1 MTALN
6 QLKKRLRPGQVYR
19 RADLAR
25 LSNAVDRH
33 LRALLNEGRLTKVA
47 PGLYMAPRKTRF
59 GAAPADT
66 KKLVESFLKDDRF
79 LMVSPNDYN
88 GLGVGTTQ
96 LYNETVVYNGKR
108 HGRFELDGRTFDF
121 RRKSF
126 FPNEASAEFLL
137 VDLLNNLKRLAED
150 QGEVTHRARARATE
164 MDQAAL
170 KTAVEKFGGVRA
182 KRELRPV
189 LNHENRL
196 AQAA

>member
-6 QLKKRLRPGQVYR
+6 QLKKRLRPGQMYR

-47 PGLYMAPRKTRF
+47 PGLYMVPKKTRF
-59 GAAPADT
+59 GVAPADT

-150 QGEVTHRARARATE
+150 QGEVTHRARARAVE

-182 KRELRPV
+182 KRELSSV
-189 LNHENRL
+189 LYDENRL

>member
-1 MTALN
+1 MMALN

-25 LSNAVDRH
+25 MSNAVDRH
-33 LRALLNEGRLTKVA
+33 LRQLLDEGRLVKAA
-47 PGLYMAPRKTRF
+47 PGLYMVPKKTRF
-59 GAAPADT
+59 GDAPADT
-66 KKLVESFLKDDRF
+66 SKLVAGFLKDDRF

-108 HGRFELDGRTFDF
+108 HGQFELDGRPFDF

-137 VDLLNNLKRLAED
+137 VDLVNNVKRLAED
-150 QGEVTHRARARATE
+150 QEAVMEHARARAKE
-164 MDQAAL
+164 MDPSAL
-170 KTAVEKFGGVRA
+170 KSAVEKFGGVRA
-182 KRELRPV
+182 KRELMPV
-189 LNHENRL
+189 LDAADGL
-196 AQAA
+196 AAAA

>member
-1 MTALN
+1 MSALN
-6 QLKKRLRPGQVYR
+6 ELKKRLRPGQVYR

-33 LRALLNEGRLTKVA
+33 VQELLEEGRLTKVA
-47 PGLYMAPRKTRF
+47 PGLYMTPRKTRF
-59 GAAPADT
+59 GAAPADA
-66 KKLVESFLKDDRF
+66 KKLVERFLKDTRF

-108 HGRFELDGRTFDF
+108 HGRFILDGRTYDF
-121 RRKSF
+121 RRKPF

-150 QGEVTHRARARATE
+150 EEAVTTRARERAAT
-164 MDQAAL
+164 MDLTAL
-170 KTAVEKFGGVRA
+170 KSAVEKFGGVRA

-189 LNHENRL
+189 LDEAYGF